1 MPVKQTDNL
10 TSSLRPARGEDGFTL
25 VELLVVILL
34 LTVVAGALMGPLTL
48 SQRIENRDSNYAAA
62 QRQAR
67 TGLDSM
73 VSQIRQAWVILS
85 TDPNAVEMNVNLNG
99 VATHVLYEC
108 DIPQPGSALYREC
121 VRVQSAVGASL
132 PSLASGTVVLTNLTN
147 GTSADPVFS
156 FTPDPISPYYMAA
169 TIKVPASNGLAGGQ
183 NHSIVFSVGTLM
195 RNQNVG
201 N

>member
-1 MPVKQTDNL
+1 MPVEHNHNPGSTTRL
-10 TSSLRPARGEDGFTL
+10 LRGEDGFTL
-25 VELLVVILL
+25 IELLVVVLL
-34 LTVVAGALMGPLTL
+34 LSIVVGALMGPLTL
-48 SQRIENRDSNYAAA
+48 SQRIENRASNYAAA

-108 DIPQPGSALYREC
+108 DIPQPGTTLYREC
-121 VRVQSAVGASL
+121 VRVQSAAGASL
-132 PSLASGTVVLTNLTN
+132 PSLASGTIVLRNLTN
-147 GTSADPVFS
+147 GTSSDPVFS

-169 TIKVPASNGLAGGQ
+169 TIKVPASDGMAGGQ
-183 NHSIVFSVGTLM
+183 NHSIVFSNGTLM